1 MSCRNFRGASARISG
16 ESIESERENFAER
29 REESGRG
36 FCCPVPL
43 PKPRLRPLFRRQQ
56 RVQRRYRWHL
66 CVARHG
72 GTIPGKNRAFTTLV
86 DPISPPLVE
95 APGTA
100 PGSDTLMPRGV
111 YRHSRLPDTTNI
123 SVRPAFLKATAR
135 LEN

>member
-29 REESGRG
+29 GEQSGRG

-86 DPISPPLVE
+86 DPISPPSV
-95 APGTA
+95 
-100 PGSDTLMPRGV
+100 PRRG
-111 YRHSRLPDTTNI
+111 
-123 SVRPAFLKATAR
+123 
-135 LEN
+135 EG